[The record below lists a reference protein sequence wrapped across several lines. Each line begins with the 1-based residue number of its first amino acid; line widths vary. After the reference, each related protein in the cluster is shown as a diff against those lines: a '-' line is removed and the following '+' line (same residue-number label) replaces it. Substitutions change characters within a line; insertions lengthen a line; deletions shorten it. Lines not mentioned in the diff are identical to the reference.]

1 MTRSRLFRLGLA
13 ALALA
18 AFGAAQA
25 DAQSPT
31 KVKIRLD
38 WKGGAQHAPFY
49 LGKQRGY
56 YKDEGIDL
64 DVISG
69 SGSSDTIKQVGSKAV
84 EFGLVDALV
93 LVQGA
98 QQRVP
103 AKSIAAYYQRTPIVL
118 ISPQAK
124 PVTNPR
130 QLLEGVKLGSK
141 KGSATF
147 QGLLALLAANNMQI
161 EQIKLVDIGFGVQ
174 PLLVKQVDAIMGF
187 SMNEPIE
194 AESGG
199 MAVTLMPISDYGV
212 NTYGLTIVSNPD
224 FMQQKPDVVKAF
236 MKATL
241 RSVAETVKDP
251 AGAVG
256 AVAAAVAE
264 TDAKREAK
272 VLEHTVPYWQSKE
285 TESGGF
291 GWQTE
296 QRWRGTID
304 VARKLGLIEQ
314 ALRDRGCVRQHLSGQ
329 VGEDGMAVNARPR
342 RDSDLVDPVSEPK
355 TSAGE
360 PSPDR
365 AQSCIALEG
374 VDLRFAAGNARC
386 RRSWISTFRW
396 RRASS
401 SRCSGRP
408 DAARARCSVSSAISS
423 PRRRA

>member
-1 MTRSRLFRLGLA
+1 MMRLDLLRITFT
-13 ALALA
+13 ALALV
-18 AFGAAQA
+18 AFGVAQA

-49 LGKQRGY
+49 LGKQNGY
-56 YKDEGIDL
+56 YKDEGLDL

-69 SGSSDTIKQVGSKAV
+69 SGSSDTLKQI
-84 EFGLVDALV
+84 ALV

-103 AKSIAAYYQRTPIVL
+103 AKSIAAYYQTTPIVL

-130 QLLEGVKLGSK
+130 QLLDGIKLGSK

-147 QGLLALLAANNMQI
+147 QGLVALLAANNIQL
-161 EQIKLVDIGFGVQ
+161 EQIKIVDIGFGVQ

-199 MAVTLMPISDYGV
+199 MAVSLMPISDYGV
-212 NTYGLTIVSNPD
+212 HTYGLTIVSNPD
-224 FMQQKPDVVKAF
+224 FMQQKPEVVKAF

-241 RSVAETVKDP
+241 RSVAATVKDP
-251 AGAVG
+251 AAAVA

-285 TESGGF
+285 TEAGGF

-296 QRWRGTID
+296 QRWRDTID
-304 VARKLGLIEQ
+304 VARKLGLIES
-314 ALRDRGCVRQHLSGQ
+314 ALRTEDVFVNTYLS
-329 VGEDGMAVNARPR
+329 
-342 RDSDLVDPVSEPK
+342 K
-355 TSAGE
+355 
-360 PSPDR
+360 
-365 AQSCIALEG
+365 
-374 VDLRFAAGNARC
+374 
-386 RRSWISTFRW
+386 
-396 RRASS
+396 
-401 SRCSGRP
+401 
-408 DAARARCSVSSAISS
+408 
-423 PRRRA
+423 

>member
-1 MTRSRLFRLGLA
+1 MTRLHLLRLGCT

-18 AFGAAQA
+18 LVGAFNAQA
-25 DAQSPT
+25 QTPT

-38 WKGGAQHAPFY
+38 WKAGAQHAPFY

-56 YKDEGIDL
+56 YKDAGLDL
-64 DVISG
+64 DIISG
-69 SGSSDTIKQVGSKAV
+69 SGSSDTVKQIGSKAV

-124 PVTNPR
+124 PITNPR
-130 QLLEGVKLGSK
+130 QLLDGVKLGSK

-147 QGLLALLAANNMQI
+147 QGLVALLAANNMTL

-199 MAVTLMPISDYGV
+199 MEVSLMPISDYGV
-212 NTYGLTIVSNPD
+212 NTYGLTIAANPD
-224 FMQQKPDVVKAF
+224 FMQQKPEVVKAF

-241 RSVAETVKDP
+241 RSVAETIKDP
-251 AGAVG
+251 AAAISAVK
-256 AVAAAVAE
+256 AAVAE
-264 TDAKREAK
+264 TDAQREAK
-272 VLEHTVPYWQSKE
+272 VLAHTVPYWQSKE
-285 TESGGF
+285 TEANGF

-296 QRWRGTID
+296 QRWRDTID
-304 VARKLGLIEQ
+304 VARKLGLIET
-314 ALRDRGCVRQHLSGQ
+314 AL
-329 VGEDGMAVNARPR
+329 
-342 RDSDLVDPVSEPK
+342 K
-355 TSAGE
+355 T
-360 PSPDR
+360 DDVFNNTY
-365 AQSCIALEG
+365 IAK
-374 VDLRFAAGNARC
+374 
-386 RRSWISTFRW
+386 
-396 RRASS
+396 
-401 SRCSGRP
+401 
-408 DAARARCSVSSAISS
+408 
-423 PRRRA
+423 

>member
-1 MTRSRLFRLGLA
+1 MTRLHLLRLGCT

-18 AFGAAQA
+18 LVGAFNAQA
-25 DAQSPT
+25 QTPT

-38 WKGGAQHAPFY
+38 WKAGAQHAPFY

-56 YKDEGIDL
+56 YKDAGLDL
-64 DVISG
+64 DIISG
-69 SGSSDTIKQVGSKAV
+69 SGSSDTVKQIGSKAV

-124 PVTNPR
+124 PITNPR
-130 QLLEGVKLGSK
+130 QLLDGVKLGSK

-147 QGLLALLAANNMQI
+147 QGLVALLAANNMTL

-199 MAVTLMPISDYGV
+199 MAVSLMPISDYGV
-212 NTYGLTIVSNPD
+212 NTYGLTIAANPD
-224 FMQQKPDVVKAF
+224 FMQQKPEVVKAF

-241 RSVAETVKDP
+241 RSVAETIKDP
-251 AGAVG
+251 AAAISAVK
-256 AVAAAVAE
+256 AAVAE
-264 TDAKREAK
+264 TDAQREAK
-272 VLEHTVPYWQSKE
+272 VLAHTVPYWQSKE
-285 TESGGF
+285 TEANGF

-296 QRWRGTID
+296 QRWRDTID
-304 VARKLGLIEQ
+304 VARKLGLIET
-314 ALRDRGCVRQHLSGQ
+314 AL
-329 VGEDGMAVNARPR
+329 
-342 RDSDLVDPVSEPK
+342 K
-355 TSAGE
+355 T
-360 PSPDR
+360 DDVFNNTY
-365 AQSCIALEG
+365 IAK
-374 VDLRFAAGNARC
+374 
-386 RRSWISTFRW
+386 
-396 RRASS
+396 
-401 SRCSGRP
+401 
-408 DAARARCSVSSAISS
+408 
-423 PRRRA
+423 

>member
-1 MTRSRLFRLGLA
+1 MTRQHLLRLGCA
-13 ALALA
+13 ALAVTLIG
-18 AFGAAQA
+18 AFNAQA
-25 DAQSPT
+25 QTPT

-38 WKGGAQHAPFY
+38 WKAGAQHAPFY

-56 YKDEGIDL
+56 YKEAGLDL
-64 DVISG
+64 DIISG
-69 SGSSDTIKQVGSKAV
+69 SGSSDTIKQIGSKAV

-124 PVTNPR
+124 PVTKPR
-130 QLLEGVKLGSK
+130 QLLDGIKLGSK

-147 QGLLALLAANNMQI
+147 QGLVALLAANNMTL

-199 MAVTLMPISDYGV
+199 MAVSLMPISDYGV
-212 NTYGLTIVSNPD
+212 NTYGLTIAANPD
-224 FMQQKPDVVKAF
+224 FMRQKPEVVKAF

-251 AGAVG
+251 AAAVS
-256 AVAAAVAE
+256 AVKAAVAE
-264 TDAKREAK
+264 ADAKREAK
-272 VLEHTVPYWQSKE
+272 VLAHTIPYWQSKE
-285 TESGGF
+285 TESNGF

-296 QRWRGTID
+296 QRWRDTID
-304 VARKLGLIEQ
+304 VARKLGLIET
-314 ALRDRGCVRQHLSGQ
+314 AL
-329 VGEDGMAVNARPR
+329 
-342 RDSDLVDPVSEPK
+342 K
-355 TSAGE
+355 T
-360 PSPDR
+360 DDVFNNTF
-365 AQSCIALEG
+365 IAK
-374 VDLRFAAGNARC
+374 
-386 RRSWISTFRW
+386 
-396 RRASS
+396 
-401 SRCSGRP
+401 
-408 DAARARCSVSSAISS
+408 
-423 PRRRA
+423 

>member
-1 MTRSRLFRLGLA
+1 M
-13 ALALA
+13 
-18 AFGAAQA
+18 
-25 DAQSPT
+25 
-31 KVKIRLD
+31 KIRLD

-69 SGSSDTIKQVGSKAV
+69 SGSSDTVKQIGSKAV

-130 QLLEGVKLGSK
+130 QLLDGIKLGSK

-147 QGLLALLAANNMQI
+147 QGLVALLAANNMTL

-199 MAVTLMPISDYGV
+199 MAVSLMPISDYGV
-212 NTYGLTIVSNPD
+212 NTYGLTIVANPD
-224 FMQQKPDVVKAF
+224 FMQQKPEVVKAF

-241 RSVAETVKDP
+241 RSVAETIKDP
-251 AGAVG
+251 AAAVG
-256 AVAAAVAE
+256 AIAAAVAE
-264 TDAKREAK
+264 TDTKREAK
-272 VLEHTVPYWQSKE
+272 VLEHTLPYWQSKE
-285 TESGGF
+285 TEYRRVR
-291 GWQTE
+291 WQTE
-296 QRWRGTID
+296 RAL
-304 VARKLGLIEQ
+304 ARHHRCGAQ
-314 ALRDRGCVRQHLSGQ
+314 ARADRNRAQDRGRVRQHLSCQIG
-329 VGEDGMAVNARPR
+329 DGRMVANAHPR
-342 RDSDLVDPVSEPK
+342 QPDQNRSR
-355 TSAGE
+355 SA
-360 PSPDR
+360 
-365 AQSCIALEG
+365 
-374 VDLRFAAGNARC
+374 
-386 RRSWISTFRW
+386 
-396 RRASS
+396 
-401 SRCSGRP
+401 
-408 DAARARCSVSSAISS
+408 
-423 PRRRA
+423 

>member
-1 MTRSRLFRLGLA
+1 MMRLHLTSNQFHGAGLGRLGA
-13 ALALA
+13 CT
-18 AFGAAQA
+18 A

-49 LGKQRGY
+49 LGKQNGY
-56 YKDEGIDL
+56 YKDEGLDL

-69 SGSSDTIKQVGSKAV
+69 SGSSDTIKQIGSKAV

-130 QLLEGVKLGSK
+130 QLLDGIKLGSK

-147 QGLLALLAANNMQI
+147 QGLVALLAANNMQL

-199 MAVTLMPISDYGV
+199 MAVSLMPISDYGV

-224 FMQQKPDVVKAF
+224 FMQQKPEVVKAF

-241 RSVAETVKDP
+241 RSVAETIKDP
-251 AGAVG
+251 AGAV
-256 AVAAAVAE
+256 AAVRPRLPRL
-264 TDAKREAK
+264 T
-272 VLEHTVPYWQSKE
+272 PS
-285 TESGGF
+285 
-291 GWQTE
+291 
-296 QRWRGTID
+296 
-304 VARKLGLIEQ
+304 
-314 ALRDRGCVRQHLSGQ
+314 
-329 VGEDGMAVNARPR
+329 ARPR
-342 RDSDLVDPVSEPK
+342 CWSTRFHIGRARRLRREVSDGRPS
-355 TSAGE
+355 SAGVT
-360 PSPDR
+360 PST
-365 AQSCIALEG
+365 S
-374 VDLRFAAGNARC
+374 
-386 RRSWISTFRW
+386 
-396 RRASS
+396 RASS
-401 SRCSGRP
+401 
-408 DAARARCSVSSAISS
+408 D
-423 PRRRA
+423 

>member
-1 MTRSRLFRLGLA
+1 MTRLHLLRLACTAVLLA
-13 ALALA
+13 AVGIAH
-18 AFGAAQA
+18 A
-25 DAQSPT
+25 DAQTPT

-49 LGKQRGY
+49 LGKQRGF
-56 YKDEGIDL
+56 YKDEGLDL

-103 AKSIAAYYQRTPIVL
+103 AKSIAAYYQRTPIVA

-124 PVTNPR
+124 PVTSPR
-130 QLLEGVKLGSK
+130 QLLDIKLGSK

-147 QGLLALLAANNMQI
+147 QGLVALLAANNMQL

-194 AESGG
+194 AETGG

-224 FMQQKPDVVKAF
+224 FMQQKPEVVKAF
-236 MKATL
+236 MRATL
-241 RSVAETVKDP
+241 RSVDETVKDP
-251 AGAVG
+251 AS
-256 AVAAAVAE
+256 AVAAVAAVVDE
-264 TDAKREAK
+264 TDVKREAK
-272 VLEHTVPYWQSKE
+272 VLEHTVPFWKSKE

-296 QRWRGTID
+296 QRWRDTID
-304 VARKLGLIEQ
+304 VARKLGLIES
-314 ALRDRGCVRQHLSGQ
+314 ALRSEDVFVNTYLS
-329 VGEDGMAVNARPR
+329 
-342 RDSDLVDPVSEPK
+342 K
-355 TSAGE
+355 
-360 PSPDR
+360 
-365 AQSCIALEG
+365 
-374 VDLRFAAGNARC
+374 
-386 RRSWISTFRW
+386 
-396 RRASS
+396 
-401 SRCSGRP
+401 
-408 DAARARCSVSSAISS
+408 
-423 PRRRA
+423 

>member
-1 MTRSRLFRLGLA
+1 MNRARQFQFA
-13 ALALA
+13 VLALA
-18 AFGAAQA
+18 VAIAFISAPAEAQT
-25 DAQSPT
+25 PT

-56 YKDEGIDL
+56 YKDEGLDL

-69 SGSSDTIKQVGSKAV
+69 SGSSDTIKQIGSKAV

-130 QLLEGVKLGSK
+130 QLLDGVKLGSK

-147 QGLLALLAANNMQI
+147 QGLVALLAANNMTI

-199 MAVTLMPISDYGV
+199 MAVSLMPISDYGV
-212 NTYGLTIVSNPD
+212 NTYGLTLVANPD

-236 MKATL
+236 MKATV
-241 RSVAETVKDP
+241 RSVAETTKDP
-251 AGAVG
+251 AGAVA
-256 AVAAAVAE
+256 AVAAAAAE
-264 TDAKREAK
+264 TDAAREAK
-272 VLEHTVPYWQSKE
+272 VLQHTIPYWQSKDTE
-285 TESGGF
+285 TGGF
-291 GWQTE
+291 GAQTGE
-296 QRWRGTID
+296 RWRDTID
-304 VARKLGLIEQ
+304 VAKKLGLIETS
-314 ALRDRGCVRQHLSGQ
+314 LRP
-329 VGEDGMAVNARPR
+329 EDVYVN
-342 RDSDLVDPVSEPK
+342 LGK
-355 TSAGE
+355 
-360 PSPDR
+360 
-365 AQSCIALEG
+365 
-374 VDLRFAAGNARC
+374 
-386 RRSWISTFRW
+386 
-396 RRASS
+396 
-401 SRCSGRP
+401 
-408 DAARARCSVSSAISS
+408 
-423 PRRRA
+423 

>member
-1 MTRSRLFRLGLA
+1 MRSQILRLGLVGLAFA
-13 ALALA
+13 AISGSH
-18 AFGAAQA
+18 AFAQT
-25 DAQSPT
+25 SV

-49 LGKQRGY
+49 IGQQRGFY
-56 YKDEGIDL
+56 REEGLDL

-118 ISPQAK
+118 ISPAAK

-130 QLLEGVKLGSK
+130 QLLEGIKLGSK

-147 QGLLALLAANNMQI
+147 QGLAALLSANGIQL

-194 AESGG
+194 AESAG
-199 MAVTLMPISDYGV
+199 MSVTMMSISDYGV
-212 NTYGLTIVSNPD
+212 NAYGLTLVANPD
-224 FMQQKPDVVKAF
+224 YMQRQPEIVKAF
-236 MKATL
+236 VRATR
-241 RSVAETVKDP
+241 RSVAEAVKDS
-251 AGAVG
+251 AGAVA

-264 TDAKREAK
+264 TDVPREAK
-272 VLEHTVPYWQSKE
+272 VLEHTVPYWQGGEAE
-285 TESGGF
+285 TGGF

-296 QRWRGTID
+296 QRWRDTID
-304 VARKLGLIEQ
+304 IARRLGLIET
-314 ALRDRGCVRQHLSGQ
+314 ALRP
-329 VGEDGMAVNARPR
+329 EDVFVNAYL
-342 RDSDLVDPVSEPK
+342 SK
-355 TSAGE
+355 
-360 PSPDR
+360 
-365 AQSCIALEG
+365 
-374 VDLRFAAGNARC
+374 
-386 RRSWISTFRW
+386 
-396 RRASS
+396 
-401 SRCSGRP
+401 
-408 DAARARCSVSSAISS
+408 
-423 PRRRA
+423 